1 MKIGGDIMQNK
12 GPERLTLL
20 AFIVSTILAGNNA
33 IAVRFSNV
41 ELPPF
46 FGAAVRFAAAS
57 LILFVIVLAIRLP
70 LPKGRSL
77 TGALVFGALQFGIS
91 YALIYWSL
99 LQVPAGLFQVIL
111 ALVPLLTFLLAMLHR
126 QESFQWRILIGGLI
140 AVAGIAIIFRDSI
153 NTNIP
158 LPALLAIILSAACI
172 AESVVLLKGFP
183 KSHPVTTNALA
194 MGMGAMILFA
204 MSWLFRE
211 SPQWPTQARTW
222 MAVLYL
228 VLFGSIVTFVLALYV
243 LSHWTASA
251 TSYQLVLM
259 PLVTVLFAA
268 WLANEIVTLAVVVGG
283 LLVLVGVC
291 IGVLL
296 PADLFSKFASRE
308 RGAQTPK

>member
-1 MKIGGDIMQNK
+1 MIQNR

-20 AFIVSTILAGNNA
+20 AFIVSTILGGNNA

-46 FGAAVRFAAAS
+46 FGAAARFAAAS
-57 LILFVIVLAIRLP
+57 LILFVIVLTLRLP
-70 LPKGRSL
+70 LPNGRSL
-77 TGALVFGALQFGIS
+77 VGTLIFGALQFGIS

-99 LQVPAGLFQVIL
+99 LQVPAGLFQVIV

-126 QESFQWRILIGGLI
+126 QESFQWRLLIGGLI
-140 AVAGIAIIFRDSI
+140 AVSGIAIIFRASI
-153 NTNIP
+153 QTNIP
-158 LPALLAIILSAACI
+158 LPALLAAILSAACI

-194 MGMGAMILFA
+194 MAMGAVILLA
-204 MSWLFRE
+204 TSWLFRE
-211 SPQWPTQARTW
+211 VPKLPTQTTTW
-222 MAVLYL
+222 MAILYL
-228 VLFGSIVTFVLALYV
+228 IFFGSIITFVLSLYV

-259 PLVTVLFAA
+259 PLVTVLFAS
-268 WLANEIVTLAVVVGG
+268 WLANERISLAIFTGG
-283 LLVLVGVC
+283 LLVLIGVC

-296 PADLFSKFASRE
+296 PPGFFRKVASRQ
-308 RGAQTPK
+308 RGVQ